1 MESKLE
7 GISSLVFCIRCH
19 GDAFMMAS
27 LHGRRPHGGV
37 NLKPC
42 SHDAISAQSP
52 GRRLVVALLQIG
64 VRQSNAR

>member
-42 SHDAISAQSP
+42 SHDAISAQSQ